1 MPETVE
7 ERIERR
13 MFEALKP
20 QDERGEGEISRG
32 PVSTDSVERKI
43 EERMM
48 KEFSP
53 SAEEEKEKEKPEFAS
68 RWSMGHEIINH
79 LNNGALTRS
88 TLGRIE
94 RDAWSREHPLE
105 TLAAK
110 EIPSALAAAG
120 LSTGAGRLAE
130 AGATA
135 MGAPALGEALTG
147 TLAARGAGM
156 LGRGLSAVLA
166 RTAPQRFLAQSIPGA
181 WQGALSG
188 ALFPGKGETRGEAA
202 ARSAA
207 EGAGL
212 GPLGHLLT
220 GGLRS
225 SISPANAQKAL
236 ARIAQGVPVQ
246 MNEIP
251 GASRASKSAGAVARL
266 LGMSRPD
273 HSAFTQKLMEST
285 GSKAKVLSDVEL
297 TNAAKD
303 AQVRYLS
310 AQTAQDKRLAANQ
323 IRNVSIL
330 RKVPYDSEGIVNP
343 QALHAQVS
351 GQTGGVEREAVRA
364 QNAGNPVNMGT
375 LANTFPTSPGI
386 HPAILGG
393 GLAAAGG
400 AALAEHEFGAPI
412 ISAAMEHPWAAS
424 ALGALGASNI
434 MGGFLQNAGLGSWRP
449 YMDATLNR
457 AARGAG
463 RGFYGSV
470 ASPLITQ
477 RDRETPGTGPLSQ
490 SEEREKIIS
499 EAQAQGEDPAVM
511 LAIGQQESG
520 LRHEDS
526 RGRVITSH
534 LSDGSIGGI
543 GLLQINPKTAKQYGI
558 DPYDVDQNRH
568 FGVQYYKEMREKFGN
583 RDLAVAAYNAGPG
596 RVQAYR
602 DRGVPLPPETTNYVR
617 NILGNDLTK
626 PYSLTVNP
634 RPGYFTNTQS
644 VNDNPNLLTGGIG
657 NQ

>member
-1 MPETVE
+1 MAESLE
-7 ERIERR
+7 EKIERR
-13 MFEALKP
+13 TMEALRP
-20 QDERGEGEISRG
+20 EDERGEGEVSRG
-32 PVSTDSVERKI
+32 PVSRDSVERKI

-48 KEFSP
+48 KEFSS
-53 SAEEEKEKEKPEFAS
+53 SAEGEGEKEKEKPKFAS

-79 LNNGALTRS
+79 LNNGQLTRS
-88 TLGRIE
+88 TLGQIE

-110 EIPSALAAAG
+110 EAVPALAVAG
-120 LSTGAGRLAE
+120 LSTGIGRLAE

-135 MGAPALGEALTG
+135 LGVPALSEALSG
-147 TLAARGAGM
+147 TLAARGVGM

-188 ALFPGKGETRGEAA
+188 ALFPSEGETRGQAA

-212 GPLGHLLT
+212 SPVGHFLT
-220 GGLRS
+220 SGLRS
-225 SISPANAQKAL
+225 NISQAIAKKAL
-236 ARIAQGVPVQ
+236 GRIAQGVPVS

-251 GASRASKSAGAVARL
+251 GASRASRSAAAVSRL

-273 HSAFTQKLMEST
+273 HSAFTRKLMESV
-285 GSKAKVLSDVEL
+285 GSKAGVLSDAEL
-297 TNAAKD
+297 TNASKD

-310 AQTAQDKRLAANQ
+310 AQNAQERNLAANQ
-323 IRNVSIL
+323 IHNVSIL
-330 RKVPYDSEGIVNP
+330 RKVPYDNEGIVNP

-351 GQTGGVEREAVRA
+351 GQMGGVEREAQRA

-375 LANTFPTSPGI
+375 LADTFPTSPGI

-400 AALAEHEFGAPI
+400 AAFAEHELGAPI

-424 ALGALGASNI
+424 AVGALGAGNI
-434 MGGFLQNAGLGSWRP
+434 LGGFMQNAGLGSWRP

-470 ASPLITQ
+470 ANPLVTQ
-477 RDRETPGTGPLSQ
+477 RDRETPGTGPVSQ
-490 SEEREKIIS
+490 GEERDKIIQ
-499 EAQAQGEDPAVM
+499 EAQEQGVDPA
-511 LAIGQQESG
+511 LALAVAKQESG
-520 LRHEDS
+520 ISHTNS
-526 RGRVITSH
+526 RGNIITSPAGA
-534 LSDGSIGGI
+534 LGVMQ
-543 GLLQINPKTAKQYGI
+543 LMPQTAKGLGVN
-558 DPYDVDQNRH
+558 PYDAEENIH
-568 FGVQYYKEMREKFGN
+568 GGVKYLKQMQDEFGN

-596 RVQAYR
+596 RVHAYAN
-602 DRGVPLPPETTNYVR
+602 RGVPLPSETRNYVKS
-617 NILGNDLTK
+617 ILGNDLGRA
-626 PYSLTVNP
+626 TVNVSP